1 MRRKVNVK
9 VKSIGAL
16 GAWRIVVYTCRV
28 HRAEFPD
35 AEILGTFGGH
45 RWIKCK
51 LQFVIIYKPHIQD
64 YKAQAIRIHKP

>member
-9 VKSIGAL
+9 VKSKGAL

-35 AEILGTFGGH
+35 AEILGNF
-45 RWIKCK
+45 RWAQVHNANCSSLLYTNHAYKTIKHK
-51 LQFVIIYKPHIQD
+51 L
-64 YKAQAIRIHKP
+64 RIHKP

>member
-28 HRAEFPD
+28 HRDEFPD

-45 RWIKCK
+45 RCIM
-51 LQFVIIYKPHIQD
+51 QTAVRYYIQTTHT
-64 YKAQAIRIHKP
+64 RL